1 MTIASAAEGSCV
13 AISAAIAGDDKDA
26 TIASSEAP
34 KTLIEKSLT
43 GVIPHRLTD
52 RCWQAFAVAST
63 PVR

>member
-34 KTLIEKSLT
+34 KTLIE
-43 GVIPHRLTD
+43 
-52 RCWQAFAVAST
+52 
-63 PVR
+63 